1 MRLEVLPDA
10 PAAAARA
17 AARIADAAREAIAAR
32 GRFVFAVSGGH
43 TPWIMLRA
51 LAGEPLPWEKIHVFQ
66 VDERVAPDG
75 DPDRNLTHL
84 KQSLLSR
91 AALPPG
97 NVHAM
102 PVEGPDLDA
111 AARDY
116 AGELERLAG
125 SPPSLDLVH
134 LGLGPDGH
142 TASLVPGDPVLSVTD
157 RDVALTA
164 SYMGRRRMTLTYPV
178 LDRARRLLWLV
189 TGAEKAPVLPRL
201 LRRDPSIPA
210 GRVRAADD
218 LLIADRAAAGEA
230 AAGEP
235 PSAG

>member
-10 PAAAARA
+10 EAAAARA
-17 AARIADAAREAIAAR
+17 AARIAEAARAGIGAR
-32 GRFVFAVSGGH
+32 GLFAFAVSGGH
-43 TPWIMLRA
+43 SPWIMLRE
-51 LAGEPLPWEKIHVFQ
+51 LAGEALPWEKIHVFQ
-66 VDERVAPDG
+66 VDERIAPAG

-84 KQSLLSR
+84 KESLLSR
-91 AALPPG
+91 AALPPA

-102 PVEGPDLDA
+102 PVEAPDLDA

-116 AGELERLAG
+116 ARELERVAG

-142 TASLVPGDPVLSVTD
+142 TASLVPNDPVLSVTD
-157 RDVALTA
+157 RDVAMTA

-201 LRRDPSIPA
+201 LRCDPSIPA

-218 LLIADRAAAGEA
+218 LLIADRAAAGDVV
-230 AAGEP
+230 AGEP
-235 PSAG
+235 PSRV